1 MRETRFGRRMAVLCT
16 ALVLSVGCVVTS
28 WAATRLGKVQ
38 DTYWDEDD
46 MTTARWDEVEDAY
59 QYEVYLYLDDSH
71 VTTVKTKRTHYNMQ
85 KKMTKGGEYT
95 FKVRALPKGSSKK
108 SQIGPWSDLSDST
121 YIDESFAELIK
132 GGGVIDTNN
141 SGPGVNSSTVA
152 QGAAQENTSGW
163 IKENDGRW
171 WYRSSDGT
179 YPVNGWWQ
187 EPGTGIWY
195 YFDAQGYMLTGWIDW
210 NGSRYYCLPSGAMAT
225 GDTII
230 DGMSYSFDTSGAL
243 LMGS

>member
-171 WYRSSDGT
+171 W
-179 YPVNGWWQ
+179 
-187 EPGTGIWY
+187 
-195 YFDAQGYMLTGWIDW
+195 
-210 NGSRYYCLPSGAMAT
+210 
-225 GDTII
+225 
-230 DGMSYSFDTSGAL
+230 
-243 LMGS
+243 

>member
-1 MRETRFGRRMAVLCT
+1 
-16 ALVLSVGCVVTS
+16 
-28 WAATRLGKVQ
+28 
-38 DTYWDEDD
+38 
-46 MTTARWDEVEDAY
+46 
-59 QYEVYLYLDDSH
+59 
-71 VTTVKTKRTHYNMQ
+71 MQ

-179 YPVNGWWQ
+179 YQVNGWWQ

-210 NGSRYYCLPSGAMAT
+210 NGSRYYCLPSWAMAT